1 MALTIDD
8 ELKVVTAT
16 SFHPSELQNGQ
27 GGGGGGANAVLQ
39 AAAARD
45 AVLKT
50 ETSTGCEEFDEYDF
64 RNNRGKKKQTKRRK
78 KKNGNGENVDESADE
93 SENEKSGGEEDEED
107 YEKESEMPPLDVN
120 EKVILVFSIKEA
132 KVRYRYMSVLYV

>member
-64 RNNRGKKKQTKRRK
+64 RNNRGKKKQPKRRK
-78 KKNGNGENVDESADE
+78 KKNDDGRSEDDSADE
-93 SENEKSGGEEDEED
+93 SEDEKSGGEEDEED

-132 KVRYRYMSVLYV
+132 KVRY